1 LNTNGIIAR
10 HEYRT
15 LLTDQK
21 HKKKDFYNLVKLE
34 FRNDSC
40 YLEKFS
46 TQYGGLMGFDEK
58 KLRQSP
64 DFYERFVWMN
74 IKNYSKGYP

>member
-1 LNTNGIIAR
+1 MNTNGIIAR

-15 LLTDQK
+15 LLTDKK

-34 FRNDSC
+34 FRNDTC
-40 YLEKFS
+40 YLEKFN
-46 TQYGGLMGFDEK
+46 TQYGELMGFDEK